1 MLEMI
6 QKVGSDTI
14 NTINTKHPS
23 LFKIHEEKKIFKGP
37 AERIKS
43 GRARKKVYT
52 KTVDVSTS

>member
-14 NTINTKHPS
+14 NTKHPS
-23 LFKIHEEKKIFKGP
+23 LFKIHEKKKFFKGP

-43 GRARKKVYT
+43 ERARKKVYT
-52 KTVDVSTS
+52 KTVNVSTS

>member
-6 QKVGSDTI
+6 QKVGSD
-14 NTINTKHPS
+14 TINTKHPS
-23 LFKIHEEKKIFKGP
+23 LFKIHEEKIISKGP
-37 AERIKS
+37 PERIKS